1 MHTLRYKLG
10 VALSAILLGTVT
22 SCTDS
27 LDVKPTSLITV
38 ASYWQKED
46 DAKGALY
53 GMYIRLRSEAVTNL
67 FVMGEARSETLT
79 SALVGTLS
87 FDRYYDNSLDANMGT
102 LITWQTMYSVVNA
115 ANLLIK
121 YTPTIKFTSEASKN
135 DILAQAYT
143 TRAFMYYA
151 MVRTWGALPLRT
163 EPIEGYDPQTIQV
176 GRSPEADVFA
186 LIKAD
191 LDKALSLYPTNTIAA
206 GRSIWS
212 KPATNAL
219 KADVY
224 LWTGKRMNGG
234 QADFT
239 KALEACNAVQ
249 TADVTLLP
257 NFADLFS
264 YTNKG
269 NKEILM
275 AVRFQ
280 ALESV
285 DNFYFNG
292 YVANGAIPTNLEA
305 SSVSA
310 LGVPGGNSV
319 WSPTAAVR
327 NQFTTDDQRRNAT
340 FRELYTVDAAGVRK
354 LYTPIIVKG
363 TGTVENNVR
372 YFASDVILYR
382 YADLL
387 LLKAEAKNAL
397 GQDPSPEINLV
408 RQRAY
413 GTNAAAHVF
422 VNGTKEQNDDAILQ
436 ERLLE
441 LAYEG
446 KRWWDLRRFG
456 KVFDKVPSLQSKKG
470 QESALLFPISTTTLS
485 LEPLV
490 KQNAGY

>member
-1 MHTLRYKLG
+1 MRTLRYNLG
-10 VALSAILLGTVT
+10 VGLTLLLLGTT
-22 SCTDS
+22 ASCTKD
-27 LDVKPTSLITV
+27 LDVAPTSLITV
-38 ASYWQKED
+38 ASFWQKEE
-46 DAKGALY
+46 DARGALY
-53 GMYIRLRSEAVTNL
+53 GMYIRLRNEAVTNL

-79 SALVGTLS
+79 SALVGTLN
-87 FDRYYDNSLDANMGT
+87 FERYYQNSLDADMGT
-102 LITWQTMYSVVNA
+102 LINWQTMYSVVNA

-121 YTPTIKFTSEASKN
+121 YTPNIKFSSEASKN

-151 MVRTWGALPLRT
+151 MVRTWGDLPLRT
-163 EPIEGYDPQTIQV
+163 EPIEGYDPQTIQI
-176 GRSPEADVFA
+176 GRSPVTDVFA
-186 LIKAD
+186 LIRAD
-191 LDKALSLYPTNTIAA
+191 LDKAIQLYSTNTIPA
-206 GRSIWS
+206 GRSVWS
-212 KPATNAL
+212 KPAANAL

-224 LWTGKRMNGG
+224 LWTGKRLNGG

-239 KALEACNAVQ
+239 TALEACNAIQ
-249 TADVTLLP
+249 TADVSLLP
-257 NFADLFS
+257 NFADIFS

-285 DNFYFNG
+285 DNFYMNG
-292 YVANGAIPTNLEA
+292 YVANGAIPTTLEA
-305 SSVSA
+305 SSVTA

-327 NQFTTDDQRRNAT
+327 SQFTADDLRRDAT
-340 FRELYTVDAAGVRK
+340 FRELYTVDATGTRK

-363 TGTVENNVR
+363 IGTVENNVR

-397 GQDPSPEINLV
+397 GQDPSVEINLV

-413 GTNAAAHVF
+413 GTKASARVF
-422 VNGTKEQNDDAILQ
+422 VNGTKDQNDEAILQ

-441 LAYEG
+441 LTYEG

-470 QESALLFPISTTTLS
+470 QDNLLLFPLSTTTLS
-485 LEPLV
+485 LEPQV
-490 KQNAGY
+490 KQNPGW

>member
-1 MHTLRYKLG
+1 MRTLRYKLIIGLTLLVWG
-10 VALSAILLGTVT
+10 VTT
-22 SCTDS
+22 SCTKD
-27 LDVKPTSLITV
+27 LDVAPTSLITV
-38 ASYWQKED
+38 ASFWQKED
-46 DAKGALY
+46 DARGALY

-67 FVMGEARSETLT
+67 FVMGETRSETLT
-79 SALVGTLS
+79 SALVGTLN
-87 FDRYYDNSLDANMGT
+87 FERYYQNSLDANMGT
-102 LITWQTMYSVVNA
+102 LVTWQTMYSVINA

-121 YTPTIKFTSEASKN
+121 YTPNIKFSSEASKN

-151 MVRTWGALPLRT
+151 MVRTWGPLPLRT
-163 EPIEGYDPQTIQV
+163 EPIEGYDAQTIQI
-176 GRSPEADVFA
+176 GRSSEQEVFT
-186 LIKAD
+186 LIKSD
-191 LDKALSLYPTNTIAA
+191 LDKAISLYSTNTIPT
-206 GRSIWS
+206 GRSVWS
-212 KPATNAL
+212 KPSANAL

-224 LWTGKRMNGG
+224 LWTGKRLNGG

-239 KALEACNAVQ
+239 TALEACNAVQ
-249 TADVTLLP
+249 TADASLLP
-257 NFADLFS
+257 NFADIFS

-275 AVRFQ
+275 AVRFV

-292 YVANGAIPTNLEA
+292 YVANGAIPTNLET

-319 WSPTAAVR
+319 WSPTALVR
-327 NQFTTDDQRRNAT
+327 SQFTTDDLRRDAT
-340 FRELYTVDAAGVRK
+340 FRELYTTDATGTRR

-363 TGTVENNVR
+363 TGTVDNNVR

-397 GQDPSPEINLV
+397 GQDPSTEINLV

-413 GTNAAAHVF
+413 GARTSAHVF
-422 VNGTKEQNDDAILQ
+422 VNGTKDQNDEAILQ

-441 LAYEG
+441 LSYEG

-470 QESALLFPISTTTLS
+470 QDNLLLFPISITTLS
-485 LEPLV
+485 LEPKV
-490 KQNAGY
+490 TQNPGW